1 LANEKKY
8 MFFVGEVIT
17 AEPFKFHTPLQQMV
31 YELFKEKCVAY
42 ERVDCDPAIT
52 MEDCIRIDDR
62 LNMKTV
68 KTLFLCNR
76 QQTNFYLVV
85 TTAGKP
91 FVTKD
96 FSAAMGVSRV
106 SFASVELLQSIL
118 GTPVGAA
125 TVLGLLSDKE
135 MKVQL
140 VIDNDILEQEWY
152 GCSDGTTTSY
162 LKLSTAWIIDD
173 FIPFTGHT
181 PTFVQL

>member
-1 LANEKKY
+1 
-8 MFFVGEVIT
+8 MFFVSEVVT
-17 AEPFKFHTPLQQMV
+17 TEPAEFHSPLQQMV
-31 YELFKEKCVAY
+31 YELFKEKGVAY

-76 QQTNFYLVV
+76 QQTNFYLVI

-91 FVTKD
+91 FITKD
-96 FSAAMGVSRV
+96 FSAALGVSRV
-106 SFASVELLQSIL
+106 SFASVDLLQSIL

-140 VIDNDILEQEWY
+140 VVDNDVLAEEWY

-162 LKLSTAWIIDD
+162 LKLSTDWVINE
-173 FIPFTGHT
+173 FIPSTRHT
-181 PTFVQL
+181 PKFVQL